1 MARETLKSKHRA
13 SFYKSEEAWL
23 NAIYRANKALI
34 DAAYEGKG
42 TRGPRAVF
50 KSQVREYKAKGY
62 GTKEA
67 IKIVSNTRAFRPAG
81 VPWYIENAVQ
91 GMKSMGVWQQFLNLN
106 RDAQGHFLP
115 FDIYKLKYIGDKV
128 YLYDNRIVIEFRNSP
143 VGIYMYNRAEYYE
156 YATARQVNTGEKD
169 QPLAELLRRPAK

>member
-1 MARETLKSKHRA
+1 MARATLKSKHRA
-13 SFYKSEEAWL
+13 SFYVSEEAWL

-50 KSQVREYKAKGY
+50 KSQVQEYKAKGY
-62 GTKEA
+62 STRA
-67 IKIVSNTRAFRPAG
+67 AVKIVSNTRAFRPAG
-81 VPWYIENAVQ
+81 VPWYVENAVQ

-106 RDAQGHFLP
+106 RDAQGRFIP

-128 YLYDNRIVIEFRNSP
+128 YLYDDRIVIEFRNSP
-143 VGIYMYNRAEYYE
+143 VGIYMYSRVECYE
-156 YATARQVNTGEKD
+156 YAAARQVNTGEKD
-169 QPLAELLRRPAK
+169 KPLEELLIRSAK

>member
-1 MARETLKSKHRA
+1 MARATLKAKHKA

-34 DAAYEGKG
+34 DAAYQQIGK
-42 TRGPRAVF
+42 RGPRAVF
-50 KSQVREYKAKGY
+50 KSQVREYTAEGY
-62 GTKEA
+62 KTKEA

-115 FDIYKLKYIGDKV
+115 FDIHKLKYIGDKV
-128 YLYDNRIVIEFRNSP
+128 YLYDNRIVIEFRHSP
-143 VGIYMYNRAEYYE
+143 VGIYMYSRMEYYE
-156 YATARQVNTGEKD
+156 YAVARQVNTGEKD
-169 QPLAELLRRPAK
+169 KPLAELLRRPAE

>member
-1 MARETLKSKHRA
+1 MARATLKSKHRE

-23 NAIYRANKALI
+23 NAIYRANKAII

-42 TRGPRAVF
+42 TSGPRAIF
-50 KSQVREYKAKGY
+50 KSQVREYKAQGY
-62 GTKEA
+62 STKES

-91 GMKSMGVWQQFLNLN
+91 GMKTMGVWQQFLQLN
-106 RDAQGHFLP
+106 RDARGRFLP
-115 FDIYKLKYIGDKV
+115 FDIYKMKYIGDKV

-143 VGIYMYNRAEYYE
+143 VGIYLYSRMEYYE
-156 YATARQVNTGEKD
+156 YAAARQVNMGEKD
-169 QPLAELLRRPAK
+169 KPLAVLLRRPEK

>member
-50 KSQVREYKAKGY
+50 KSQVREYTAKGY
-62 GTKEA
+62 GTKEH
-67 IKIVSNTRAFRPAG
+67 
-81 VPWYIENAVQ
+81 IEVIREV
-91 GMKSMGVWQQFLNLN
+91 GPCPMHRKTF
-106 RDAQGHFLP
+106 
-115 FDIYKLKYIGDKV
+115 IGNFWDEKGK
-128 YLYDNRIVIEFRNSP
+128 NSSAN
-143 VGIYMYNRAEYYE
+143 I
-156 YATARQVNTGEKD
+156 
-169 QPLAELLRRPAK
+169 

>member
-50 KSQVREYKAKGY
+50 KSQVREYTAKGY
-62 GTKEA
+62 STKKA

-81 VPWYIENAVQ
+81 VPWYVENAVQ
-91 GMKSMGVWQQFLNLN
+91 GMKSMGVWRQFLNLN
-106 RDAQGHFLP
+106 RDAQGRLLP

-156 YATARQVNTGEKD
+156 YATARQINTGEKD
-169 QPLAELLRRPAK
+169 KPLEELLRRPAK